1 MHIDIKTENRKNDN
15 EYIYVL
21 FVLNKVY
28 NILSTA
34 IKPKALRSRIWCCV
48 TLGWLKVVSKF

>member
-15 EYIYVL
+15 EYIYIL
-21 FVLNKVY
+21 FVLNKAY

-34 IKPKALRSRIWCCV
+34 IKPKALRNRI
-48 TLGWLKVVSKF
+48 

>member
-34 IKPKALRSRIWCCV
+34 IKPKALRSRI
-48 TLGWLKVVSKF
+48 